1 MSRVFVGNLP
11 MDIREDDLADLFLR
25 YGRILGIDIKTPRNP
40 PAYAFVDYDDSRSAE
55 DAVRERDGYDF
66 AGERLRV
73 EISRSGGRGGGGGG
87 GGRGRERH
95 GGPPGDNSVI
105 VTGLPKCGSDS
116 ASVLGCWRVRKRN
129 ATKPAAQWTGECR
142 AGAGPR
148 RSREPRAASIGAAS
162 EAKAGASG
170 RRGAPPSNSHCV
182 RRSCALGRV
191 GHVVYTDVDRM
202 GGGIVEFSN
211 RHDADEAWRQMD
223 GAEFSNPFDTVRIS
237 VHLPNTSYTDG
248 GPSR

>member
-105 VTGLPKCGSDS
+105 VTGLPKS
-116 ASVLGCWRVRKRN
+116 ASWQDLKDHFRKVR
-129 ATKPAAQWTGECR
+129 
-142 AGAGPR
+142 
-148 RSREPRAASIGAAS
+148 
-162 EAKAGASG
+162 
-170 RRGAPPSNSHCV
+170 
-182 RRSCALGRV
+182 
-191 GHVVYTDVDRM
+191 
-202 GGGIVEFSN
+202 
-211 RHDADEAWRQMD
+211 
-223 GAEFSNPFDTVRIS
+223 
-237 VHLPNTSYTDG
+237 
-248 GPSR
+248 